1 MKGKGTDEIS
11 HPIAV
16 NNHLDWSS
24 IKAETRRNDKNII
37 LNMES
42 MQEKFFSQS
51 HLAPGRSFVQFI
63 LSK

>member
-1 MKGKGTDEIS
+1 MKGKGTDEI
-11 HPIAV
+11 V
-16 NNHLDWSS
+16 LNNHLDWSS
-24 IKAETRRNDKNII
+24 VKADPRRNDKNIS

-42 MQEKFFSQS
+42 MQEKFFNQS